1 LQENPREQLQVPGFL
16 FHWLKGDSMPNI
28 QHLSN
33 KTILITGATDGIGK
47 ETARQL
53 AMMDAQ
59 VILHGRNPEKAERV
73 REEIIVAASNEKVET
88 MIADL
93 SSLNQVRSLADQVRA
108 KHEHLDVLINNAGIY
123 TTKKALTSDGY
134 EMTFAVNHLSH
145 FLLTNLLLDLVIASA
160 PARIITVSSSAHT
173 DARFDI
179 ENLNAEKK
187 FHGWGAYCISK
198 LANLLFTFALARRLE
213 GSGVT
218 ANSLHPGFINTN
230 ILGRDIAGRKP
241 VTEGA
246 QTPVYLASSKEVG
259 NVSGQYF
266 YQKKIT
272 PPSELSRNV
281 ALQEE
286 FWEISK
292 KMTNLEN

>member
-1 LQENPREQLQVPGFL
+1 V
-16 FHWLKGDSMPNI
+16 PNI
-28 QHLSN
+28 HHLSN

-59 VILHGRNPEKAERV
+59 VILHGRDPEKAERV
-73 REEIIVAASNEKVET
+73 RDEIMVAASNEKIET

-93 SSLNQVRSLADQVRA
+93 GSLNQVRSLTDQVRS

-123 TTKKALTSDGY
+123 TTRKAITSDGY

-145 FLLTNLLLDLVIASA
+145 FLLTNLLLDLIIASA
-160 PARIITVSSSAHT
+160 PARIITVSSSAHF
-173 DARFDI
+173 DAQFDI
-179 ENLNAEKK
+179 TDLNAEKR
-187 FHGWGAYCISK
+187 FHGWNAYCVSK
-198 LANLLFTFALARRLE
+198 LANLLFTNALARRLE
-213 GSGVT
+213 SSGVT

-246 QTPVYLASSKEVG
+246 ETPVYLASSKEVG
-259 NVSGQYF
+259 DVSGEYF
-266 YQKKIT
+266 YQKQIT

-292 KMTNLEN
+292 KMTNLET